1 MQYHAIRL
9 HGAED
14 EVPSKTQDFDNAVSF
29 DLADIRWVGKEL
41 AKLALHRGSDEP
53 LFTVT
58 LGQLRQDFAAGQLA
72 AGVHHLEADL
82 GTLRHGG
89 ISHDV
94 GALRRPTVD
103 VVKRARWSTD
113 AQLKRYNKYIRMQMQ
128 IGKLAPEAQAFAA
141 KVSSLLPTLVRDQ
154 LLVNALW
161 HDASI

>member
-14 EVPSKTQDFDNAVSF
+14 EVASKTQDFDNAVSF
-29 DLADIRWVGKEL
+29 DLTDIRWVGKEL
-41 AKLALHRGSDEP
+41 SKLARGRRGEDP
-53 LFTVT
+53 LFTVA
-58 LGQLRQDFAAGQLA
+58 LAQLRENFAAGQLA
-72 AGVHHLEADL
+72 AGVQHLEADL

-94 GALRRPTVD
+94 GALRRPALE

-128 IGKLAPEAQAFAA
+128 IAKLAPEAQAFAA
-141 KVSSLLPTLVRDQ
+141 RISQLLPRLVQDQ

-161 HDASI
+161 RDAST